1 MEIYFDN
8 SATTRVS
15 PEAARRALEL
25 MTEEYGNPSSL
36 HRRGFL
42 AEQALSQARGEI
54 ARILGAEPEEVAFT
68 SCGSE
73 GNNLAVMGG
82 AMAARRRGNKIVTTA
97 VEHESVLAP
106 VRHLSENGF

>member
-42 AEQALSQARGEI
+42 AEQALAQARGEI
-54 ARILGAEPEEVAFT
+54 ARILGR
-68 SCGSE
+68 S
-73 GNNLAVMGG
+73 
-82 AMAARRRGNKIVTTA
+82 RRRWPSPG
-97 VEHESVLAP
+97 
-106 VRHLSENGF
+106 